1 MNDEIRD
8 MLRKKKQELYSWKK
22 QLEKSLSDAP
32 EGRLCR
38 SNSNG
43 YMQYYVRGRTPEGKI
58 KKRYVKNEEKHII
71 SAIAQRDYEMKM
83 LWEVECEIRSI
94 DQFLSAFSPELLTQI
109 YDDQPVDRKNLI
121 CPLIEPIEEYVKK
134 WQNDWYTGLDF
145 SQGQQEIFT
154 ERGERVRSKSEK
166 IIADSLYRHGI
177 PYHYEYPV
185 YLRGMGTV
193 YPDFICLHVRKRK
206 EILWEHMGLMADPA
220 YCKKALKKE
229 EMYIKNGYRTG
240 IDIIYTRESTDYT
253 ISTKVIDRI
262 IKDTFG

>member
-32 EGRLCR
+32 EGCLCR

-43 YMQYYVRGRTPEGKI
+43 YMQYYVRCRTPEGKI

-83 LWEVECEIRSI
+83 LWEIECEIRSI

-109 YDDQPVDRKNLI
+109 YDNQPVDRKNLI

-134 WQNDWYTGLDF
+134 WQNTRYTGLDF
-145 SQGQQEIFT
+145 SQGQQDIFT
-154 ERGERVRSKSEK
+154 ERG
-166 IIADSLYRHGI
+166 
-177 PYHYEYPV
+177 
-185 YLRGMGTV
+185 
-193 YPDFICLHVRKRK
+193 
-206 EILWEHMGLMADPA
+206 
-220 YCKKALKKE
+220 
-229 EMYIKNGYRTG
+229 
-240 IDIIYTRESTDYT
+240 
-253 ISTKVIDRI
+253 
-262 IKDTFG
+262 